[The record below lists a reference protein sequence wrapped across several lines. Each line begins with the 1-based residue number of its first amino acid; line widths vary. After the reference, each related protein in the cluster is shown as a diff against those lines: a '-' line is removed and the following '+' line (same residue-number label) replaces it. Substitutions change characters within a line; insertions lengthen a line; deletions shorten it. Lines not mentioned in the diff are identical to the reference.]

1 MKLYIIYISVLFI
14 SYAIGRIGHILGG
27 HLNTPH
33 HWIYGVI
40 SLIVGII
47 FYKEKWGIFLILIG
61 LGFIISDFKDM
72 IDLKFFG
79 VDDVKIKRFWGI
91 D

>member
-1 MKLYIIYISVLFI
+1 MKIIIYIAVFFI
-14 SYAIGRIGHILGG
+14 SYSIGRISHILGG

-40 SLIVGII
+40 ALIVGII
-47 FYKEKWGIFLILIG
+47 FHREKWSIYLILFGI
-61 LGFIISDFKDM
+61 GFIISDFTDM
-72 IDLKFFG
+72 IDLKFYG
-79 VDDVKIKRFWGI
+79 VDDVKIKKFWGV

>member
-1 MKLYIIYISVLFI
+1 M
-14 SYAIGRIGHILGG
+14 GG

-40 SLIVGII
+40 ALIVGII
-47 FYKEKWGIFLILIG
+47 YRNTAWGYYLISFGI
-61 LGFIISDFKDM
+61 GFIISDFKDM

-79 VDDVKIKRFWGI
+79 VDDVEIKKFWGI